1 MNKKVFAACGCSKGK
16 IRSNNEDNFYFNG
29 NILPAENN
37 ALSTVLTAQSDLSSP
52 FCTAVFD
59 GMGGEQ
65 FGECAAF
72 AAAHRMK
79 DRLAQNPWNELPTE
93 ERLEALSI
101 DLNAVVVEKARELL
115 TRHMGSTLAGLL
127 LEKGNA
133 YSFNLGDSRVYLL
146 RNRELKQISID
157 HVDSRAFFKK
167 NTKPSLTQ
175 HLGID
180 EEEFLVEPSI
190 VRMELQAGDRYL
202 LCSDGLTDMVSDE
215 QIKQLLEGA
224 DSASSAVRKLIDTAL
239 DNGGRDNITV
249 IVLTVE

>member
-1 MNKKVFAACGCSKGK
+1 MK
-16 IRSNNEDNFYFNG
+16 IVNDE
-29 NILPAENN
+29 
-37 ALSTVLTAQSDLSSP
+37 LTA
-52 FCTAVFD
+52 T
-59 GMGGEQ
+59 
-65 FGECAAF
+65 
-72 AAAHRMK
+72 
-79 DRLAQNPWNELPTE
+79 
-93 ERLEALSI
+93 
-101 DLNAVVVEKARELL
+101 
-115 TRHMGSTLAGLL
+115 MGSTLAGLL

-190 VRMELQAGDRYL
+190 SRLELQAGDRYM

-215 QIKQLLEGA
+215 QIKDLLEKA
-224 DSASSAVRKLIDTAL
+224 ESASNAVRKLIDTAL

>member
-1 MNKKVFAACGCSKGK
+1 M
-16 IRSNNEDNFYFNG
+16 
-29 NILPAENN
+29 
-37 ALSTVLTAQSDLSSP
+37 
-52 FCTAVFD
+52 
-59 GMGGEQ
+59 
-65 FGECAAF
+65 
-72 AAAHRMK
+72 
-79 DRLAQNPWNELPTE
+79 
-93 ERLEALSI
+93 
-101 DLNAVVVEKARELL
+101 
-115 TRHMGSTLAGLL
+115 
-127 LEKGNA
+127 
-133 YSFNLGDSRVYLL
+133 
-146 RNRELKQISID
+146 
-157 HVDSRAFFKK
+157 DSRALFKK